1 LASKTLAVKT
11 NLQLFQVRKISQDI
25 CKLVRIP
32 ILNSKKKK
40 TNPQL
45 LASGSEKKKKQSIIA
60 SSVALICWLLEM
72 AQERA
77 LIIIVFPFVFYP
89 ATEKKSFCLV
99 K

>member
-1 LASKTLAVKT
+1 VELVKYV
-11 NLQLFQVRKISQDI
+11 QVDLNTQVKLKKI
-25 CKLVRIP
+25 
-32 ILNSKKKK
+32 

-77 LIIIVFPFVFYP
+77 LIIIVFPFVFLSCHR
-89 ATEKKSFCLV
+89 EKIILFSQIIFIFLN
-99 K
+99 